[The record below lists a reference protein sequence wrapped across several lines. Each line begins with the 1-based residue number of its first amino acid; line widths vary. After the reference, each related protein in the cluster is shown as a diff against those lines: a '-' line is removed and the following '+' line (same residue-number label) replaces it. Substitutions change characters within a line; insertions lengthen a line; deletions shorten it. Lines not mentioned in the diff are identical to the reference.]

1 MKHFWVRK
9 NFSEGYRD
17 KNTSDAYFRRL
28 NVLDMVGMVGTGE
41 LKISKHGGL

>member
-9 NFSEGYRD
+9 NFLEGYRD

-28 NVLDMVGMVGTGE
+28 NVLHIVAMVETGE
-41 LKISKHGGL
+41 LKISKDGGI